1 MLSRMNRESQS
12 ALAASPAAR
21 LGLLST
27 NPANLRRRHSR
38 GSWLG
43 WIPTLL
49 IVATLTSC
57 SGAADLTSED
67 ALAGTDTSRPTLQG
81 TDTPLEMASLPPYVE
96 PTPGA
101 SIERLLELHTI
112 QPDRPRTEVITYRVK
127 QGDTLFDIADKYG
140 LQPETMLWGNYDTL
154 KDTPESLRPD
164 QKLNILPTDGVYYK
178 WQDGDTLEGVAAKFK
193 VTPDDI
199 IEWPGNDLAGFEPNE
214 IAIDPGTWLVVPGG
228 KRDIVSWQ
236 APRITRSNPAVARY
250 VGPGACGS
258 VYSGPI
264 GEGSFIWPT
273 TLKYLSGNPYSSIHP
288 AIDIAGAIGNAVF
301 ASASGVVVYAGWN
314 DWGYGY
320 MIVIDHGD
328 GWQTLYAHL
337 SAINVGCGQ
346 GVRQGA
352 VIGGVGSTGNSTGPH
367 LHFEMQSDLYG
378 KVNPYNFV
386 SP

>member
-1 MLSRMNRESQS
+1 M
-12 ALAASPAAR
+12 
-21 LGLLST
+21 
-27 NPANLRRRHSR
+27 
-38 GSWLG
+38 
-43 WIPTLL
+43 
-49 IVATLTSC
+49 
-57 SGAADLTSED
+57 
-67 ALAGTDTSRPTLQG
+67 AGGDTSQPTPQS
-81 TDTPLEMASLPPYVE
+81 TDVRLEVASLPSYVE

-101 SIERLLELHTI
+101 SITRLLELHTI

-127 QGDTLFDIADKYG
+127 QGDTLFDIAAKYN
-140 LQPETMLWGNYDTL
+140 LQPETVLWGNYDTL

-164 QKLNILPTDGVYYK
+164 QKLNILPTDGAYYK
-178 WQDGDTLEGVAAKFK
+178 WKDGDTLEGVAAAFK
-193 VTPDDI
+193 VVPDDI
-199 IEWPGNDLAGFEPNE
+199 IEWPGNHLAGFEAQE
-214 IAIDPGTWLVVPGG
+214 ISIEPGTWLVIPGG
-228 KRDIVSWQ
+228 KREIVTWQ
-236 APRITRSNPAVARY
+236 APRITRANPAVARY

-288 AIDIAGAIGNAVF
+288 AIDIAGAIGNAVY

-367 LHFEMQSDLYG
+367 LHFEMQNDIYG